1 MAEEK
6 TYPYAVA
13 RIRVLEKQLLNRQM
27 FIQMA
32 EAKSPEDSL
41 RIIAEAGYADTSNNN
56 IHNFE
61 NILTQELSKTYEI
74 LKSLAPEEKFVDVFL
89 YKNDYHNLKV
99 LIKEEIS
106 GVDGEKY
113 LIDGGTIPLIKLR
126 ESLANRSFSDLPKI
140 MSSAILEAF
149 DVYSKTQNGQ
159 MVDIVLDKATFTSMK
174 ETAKESQN
182 KFVIDYVMKVCDLT
196 NLKSF
201 IRVKNMKKDFDMFM
215 NVFVSGGS
223 LDKEKF
229 LEAFSSDTPASCF
242 KSTSYSDV
250 CKNGMDS
257 GFTVF
262 EKLCDDYLME
272 YVRGAKFKPLTLEP
286 LIAYLYAKE
295 SEIKTIRII
304 LTSKL
309 NNIDADTIKERLR
322 DAYV

>member
-1 MAEEK
+1 
-6 TYPYAVA
+6 
-13 RIRVLEKQLLNRQM
+13 M

-149 DVYSKTQNGQ
+149 DVYNKTQNGQ

-229 LEAFSSDTPASCF
+229 LEAFPQILQHH
-242 KSTSYSDV
+242 V
-250 CKNGMDS
+250 LN
-257 GFTVF
+257 
-262 EKLCDDYLME
+262 LL
-272 YVRGAKFKPLTLEP
+272 LTLMSVKMAWIVV
-286 LIAYLYAKE
+286 LLSLKNFVM
-295 SEIKTIRII
+295 TI
-304 LTSKL
+304 LWNMLEEQNLSL
-309 NNIDADTIKERLR
+309 LH
-322 DAYV
+322 